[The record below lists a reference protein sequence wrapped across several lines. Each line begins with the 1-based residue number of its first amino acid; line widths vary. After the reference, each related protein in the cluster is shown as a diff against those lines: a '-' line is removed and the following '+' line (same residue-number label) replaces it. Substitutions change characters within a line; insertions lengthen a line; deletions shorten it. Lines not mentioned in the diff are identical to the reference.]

1 MRNMRALM
9 MIVLSLI
16 AGIAAVTLASRWLA
30 TQTVVATNKVAVA
43 ATDVGAGQPL
53 KAENF
58 RLIDWPIGSVPSGAF
73 MSPERLADRV
83 ARTAILRDE
92 PILESKL
99 APIGTKGGLSAV
111 IANGMRAITV
121 RVNDVIGVAGF
132 ALPGN
137 LVDVIVSTKRP
148 GKTDGE
154 DVSVSKIVLEKILV
168 LAIAQE
174 AGRDDT
180 KPKVVNAVTLE
191 VSPEQAEMLD
201 LARSVGTLS
210 LVLRN
215 QVDIQA
221 TVTAGATKSS
231 LLGLSKPV
239 PIPVKSPPVKV
250 VARILPPAT
259 SKVCIDA
266 LVGTKRT
273 TECF

>member
-1 MRNMRALM
+1 MRNTRALM

-16 AGIAAVTLASRWLA
+16 AGVAAVMLASRWLA
-30 TQTVVATNKVAVA
+30 TQTVVGTNKVAVA
-43 ATDVGAGQPL
+43 AIDLGAGQVL
-53 KAENF
+53 KPNHF
-58 RLIDWPIGSVPSGAF
+58 RLIDWPIGSVPTGAF
-73 MSPERLADRV
+73 INAEKLEDRV
-83 ARTAILRDE
+83 AKTAIQRDE
-92 PILESKL
+92 PILETKL

-111 IANGMRAITV
+111 IAQGKRAITV

-148 GKTDGE
+148 GKEE
-154 DVSVSKIVLEKILV
+154 DINVSKIVLEKILV

-174 AGRDDT
+174 ATRDDT

-191 VSPEQAEMLD
+191 VTPEEAEMLD

-215 QVDIQA
+215 QVDVLD

-231 LLGLSKPV
+231 LLGILKPV
-239 PIPVKSPPVKV
+239 AVPVKTAPVRV
-250 VARILPPAT
+250 VARSPDPELPRT
-259 SKVCIDA
+259 CVDA
-266 LVGTKRT
+266 LVGMKRT
-273 TECF
+273 AECF